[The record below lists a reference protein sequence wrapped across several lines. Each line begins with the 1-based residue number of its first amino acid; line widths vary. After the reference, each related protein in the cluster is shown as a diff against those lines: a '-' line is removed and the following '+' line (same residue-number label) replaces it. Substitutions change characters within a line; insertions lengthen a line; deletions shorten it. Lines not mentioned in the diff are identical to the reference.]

1 MESVNY
7 AYAIDREK
15 LSGFIKQLKEKENP
29 DIEAI
34 ILRYSS
40 YVPEMVEAALH
51 EAVER
56 GILNYDIKGLLQEQM
71 KKNFLTGLTFAKQ
84 QRWEESNA
92 FRGFFE
98 RYTDDE
104 IYNLIEDPN
113 NITIDAFHGL
123 LEQALK
129 RELITGED
137 FNSLYEGGLLAT
149 KDPKEIYRE
158 EQRDI
163 EEIFFP
169 GPETII
175 EEDGTESTY
184 YPSVSQNR
192 TAITII
198 GIGLLLIF
206 LSWLRPQLISWRS
219 YNWFG
224 FAIGGGAVLIG
235 IFILF
240 SKKDK
245 DESGTE

>member
-7 AYAIDREK
+7 AYEIDREK
-15 LSGFIKQLKEKENP
+15 MSAFIKQLKEKENP

-40 YVPEMVEAALH
+40 YVPEMAEAALH
-51 EAVER
+51 AAVER
-56 GILNYDIKGLLQEQM
+56 GILDYNIKGLLQEQM
-71 KKNFLTGLTFAKQ
+71 KKNFLTGLSFAKQ

-92 FRGFFE
+92 FTGYFE

-104 IYNLIEDPN
+104 IYNIIEDPN

-137 FNSLYEGGLLAT
+137 FNRLYEGGLLAT
-149 KDPKEIYRE
+149 KDPEEIYKE

-184 YPSVSQNR
+184 YPSTSQNR
-192 TAITII
+192 FGITMI
-198 GIGLLLIF
+198 GVGSLIIF

-219 YNWFG
+219 YNWLG
-224 FAIGGGAVLIG
+224 FAIGGGAI
-235 IFILF
+235 ILGLYMLL
-240 SKKDK
+240 SRKDK
-245 DESGTE
+245 DATV